1 MPDQF
6 SPPLTAAASALV
18 AGEPLLWEFRLF
30 AQVLMDE
37 IGYLKA
43 ASPTAIHHEQ
53 GFQEGGAWLGAQLQV
68 LNGISEAVTACLN
81 AEHTDAWGLPGEAG
95 DARAIVRFARQ
106 VAASYRQTL
115 EWGSALRQADL
126 HPLLRPVAYE
136 QSRFSEPLLGPL
148 RDLGPSIMGQCD
160 AIAALPPGT
169 SATIEVNVTFDGFD
183 RSRHSE
189 ACNRANAAYSRRRRR
204 PAKRG
209 PDARLSGG

>member
-6 SPPLTAAASALV
+6 SPPLSEAASALV

-81 AEHTDAWGLPGEAG
+81 ADHTDAWGLPGEAG

>member
-1 MPDQF
+1 MPDRF
-6 SPPLTAAASALV
+6 SPPLSQAASALV

-81 AEHTDAWGLPGEAG
+81 ADHTDAWGLPGEAG

-136 QSRFSEPLLGPL
+136 QSRFIEPLLGPL
-148 RDLGPSIMGQCD
+148 RDLGPSIMRQCD

-169 SATIEVNVTFDGFD
+169 SATIEVNVTFHGPD

-189 ACNRANAAYSRRRRR
+189 ACKRASAAFSGRRR
-204 PAKRG
+204 
-209 PDARLSGG
+209 